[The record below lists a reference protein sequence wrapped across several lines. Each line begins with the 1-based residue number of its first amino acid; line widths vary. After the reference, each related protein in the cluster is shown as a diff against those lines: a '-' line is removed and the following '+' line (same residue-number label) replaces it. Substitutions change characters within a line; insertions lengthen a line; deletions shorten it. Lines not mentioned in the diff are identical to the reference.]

1 MIEDHKVIKE
11 SNSMSILDLNV
22 DSTCVEKMLQSDSK
36 TSNNSSSVLNPID
49 EDSSTNNSSNS
60 PFTFDLLKKEKS
72 DLEIVT
78 KTLFPVIADRGGRVF
93 TDLKKTF
100 TEIDEENGVRNLQQ
114 KQSKVRKSRRGPRSR
129 SSQFR
134 GVTFYRRTGRWESH
148 IWYVI

>member
-1 MIEDHKVIKE
+1 MIEE

-36 TSNNSSSVLNPID
+36 TSNNSSSVLNPIE
-49 EDSSTNNSSNS
+49 EDSSTNNSSS

-78 KTLFPVIADRGGRVF
+78 KTLFPVIADRGGRV
-93 TDLKKTF
+93 F